1 MSCRHTEGAEVQLHS
16 FSTTA
21 LDRGE
26 RQTSNPGHFT
36 PEENSG
42 HTPNRRLG
50 GPQSRYV
57 PEFRVSTYVPE
68 FRSRIVQPAAQSLH
82 GVIAAG
88 SIYHDDGH
96 STLSGYQIIMW
107 RHVKSRY
114 IPTTLHGVT
123 PRSPPPWETWTFT
136 ICSLLQ
142 GSRKPHGPGQYSFQ
156 ES

>member
-1 MSCRHTEGAEVQLHS
+1 MFYKFADVSEESNTSISWILYTLTIKVKLSLCMSCRHTEGAEVQLHS

-36 PEENSG
+36 PEENFG
-42 HTPNRRLG
+42 HTHNRRLG
-50 GPQSRYV
+50 GPQGRYV
-57 PEFRVSTYVPE
+57 PEFRVSTYVPEFRVSTYVPEFRVSTCVPE

-96 STLSGYQIIMW
+96 GTLSGYQIIM
-107 RHVKSRY
+107 
-114 IPTTLHGVT
+114 
-123 PRSPPPWETWTFT
+123 
-136 ICSLLQ
+136 
-142 GSRKPHGPGQYSFQ
+142 
-156 ES
+156 

>member
-68 FRSRIVQPAAQSLH
+68 FRVSTYVPEFRSRIVQPAAQSLH

-96 STLSGYQIIMW
+96 STLSGYQIIM
-107 RHVKSRY
+107 
-114 IPTTLHGVT
+114 
-123 PRSPPPWETWTFT
+123 
-136 ICSLLQ
+136 
-142 GSRKPHGPGQYSFQ
+142 
-156 ES
+156 